1 MIEQACTSTIQYIE
15 CRGAYC
21 GRGSEHITAYPF
33 VPKTGVVSEHTKF
46 RTTGGEALSFAAS
59 RYFVNEIFAGDSKE
73 KGTQIVKDR
82 VNPLTMNS
90 AGL

>member
-21 GRGSEHITAYPF
+21 GRASEHITAYLF
-33 VPKTGVVSEHTKF
+33 VPKRGAVSGHTKG
-46 RTTGGEALSFAAS
+46 RTTGGEALSFEAS
-59 RYFVNEIFAGDSKE
+59 RYFVNEIFAGDSKG

-82 VNPLTMNS
+82 MVLLTMNS